1 MTYYAI
7 YVRRV
12 SDIEAN
18 ILGKTKWIQQDDD
31 THELRILHELSPA
44 GTRYLFSAGIPVI
57 NTEKDWASYFF
68 HRQIGRTQKVILSE
82 EAAKNWMISY
92 ILKAYVIEPSALME
106 TGIPDVVLLGDYTNR
121 TSIRSLRAAELD
133 AAKKS

>member
-1 MTYYAI
+1 MARKLAEVFERPFEDFFIRVSEYMLWCLKNTVPPLSDCNLIPDMTYYAI

-44 GTRYLFSAGIPVI
+44 GTRYLFFCRYPCHQYGERLGELISFIGKLAGRR
-57 NTEKDWASYFF
+57 K
-68 HRQIGRTQKVILSE
+68 
-82 EAAKNWMISY
+82 
-92 ILKAYVIEPSALME
+92 
-106 TGIPDVVLLGDYTNR
+106 
-121 TSIRSLRAAELD
+121 
-133 AAKKS
+133 